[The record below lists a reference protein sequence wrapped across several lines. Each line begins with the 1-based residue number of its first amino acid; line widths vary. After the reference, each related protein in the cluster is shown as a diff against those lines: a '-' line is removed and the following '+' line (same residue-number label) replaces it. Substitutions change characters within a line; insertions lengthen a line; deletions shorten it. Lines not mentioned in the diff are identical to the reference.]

1 MSHSIIIDEG
11 ERQKLSNKR
20 KILVEG
26 DLKKKNV
33 NVIGNQVKNMRQY
46 GKKTRKHFTVWI
58 SGAKKNSV

>member
-46 GKKTRKHFTVWI
+46 GKKPRKHFTV
-58 SGAKKNSV
+58 

>member
-11 ERQKLSNKR
+11 ERQKKLSNKR

-46 GKKTRKHFTVWI
+46 GKKTRKHFTV
-58 SGAKKNSV
+58 

>member
-26 DLKKKNV
+26 DLKKKKC
-33 NVIGNQVKNMRQY
+33 QRD
-46 GKKTRKHFTVWI
+46 R
-58 SGAKKNSV
+58 